1 VANERPY
8 GPVGL
13 RPPLAA
19 ERLDVRGR
27 FGSGIAYCHVLEPK
41 STGWKVGPRPV
52 SAKHAV
58 LGLVIEQPSYA
69 YRIAS
74 GVRRQLRFADLADS
88 YPYWAL
94 EKLETEGLVR
104 RVDENGDPLRNGTPG
119 RRAIYQATPEGI
131 ASFEEWLLS
140 TTSEP
145 PLRDD
150 LHFRIALCRPR
161 DAPRMIELIHGQEL
175 VCLGRV
181 QDLKRASEVDAA
193 DGSEWDRMVRVVSRD
208 AELGFWNA
216 RIEWL
221 QGVRERLEGLP
232 AEAI

>member
-1 VANERPY
+1 M
-8 GPVGL
+8 
-13 RPPLAA
+13 
-19 ERLDVRGR
+19 
-27 FGSGIAYCHVLEPK
+27 
-41 STGWKVGPRPV
+41 

-58 LGLVIEQPSYA
+58 LGLVIEQPGYA

-94 EKLETEGLVR
+94 EKLEHEGLVR
-104 RVDENGDPLRNGTPG
+104 RVDENGQPMREAANG
-119 RRAIYQATPEGI
+119 RRAIYEATQDGVDQ
-131 ASFEEWLLS
+131 FEQWLLS
-140 TTSEP
+140 TAAEP

-150 LHFRIALCRPR
+150 LHFRIALCRPK

-181 QDLKRASEVDAA
+181 HDLKRDSEE
-193 DGSEWDRMVRVVSRD
+193 GSEDSCEWERMVSVVSRD
-208 AELGFWNA
+208 AELAFWNA

-221 QGVRERLEGLP
+221 RGVRARLEGLP
-232 AEAI
+232 VEPSTQSR

>member
-1 VANERPY
+1 VSRQ
-8 GPVGL
+8 
-13 RPPLAA
+13 
-19 ERLDVRGR
+19 
-27 FGSGIAYCHVLEPK
+27 
-41 STGWKVGPRPV
+41 PV

-58 LGLVIEQPSYA
+58 LGLVIDQPSYA

-104 RVDENGDPLRNGTPG
+104 KVDEDGNPLRNGTSG
-119 RRAIYQATPEGI
+119 RRAIYEATPLGV
-131 ASFEEWLLS
+131 ASFEDWLLS
-140 TTSEP
+140 TAAEP

-161 DAPRMIELIHGQEL
+161 DAPRMIELIEGQEL

-181 QDLKRASEVDAA
+181 QDLKRASEAGGTE
-193 DGSEWDRMVRVVSRD
+193 GSAWDRMVRVISRD
-208 AELGFWNA
+208 AELAFWHA

-221 QGVRERLEGLP
+221 QGVREMLEGLP
-232 AEAI
+232 DDRGEVGLEALLEPAVARFSAEKFSTD